1 MQERVEKEV
10 NKEMIESGE
19 VKVTYNQI
27 GNNQVCNWNLANRV
41 FLSNI

>member
-27 GNNQVCNWNLANRV
+27 GNNNWNLANRV
-41 FLSNI
+41 FLRNI